1 MSWLDVIE
9 YRTNVEELNVMAV
22 LMLLGLI
29 SLVVGSV
36 VFIYLFIFIILASVR
51 YLIWIL
57 F

>member
-36 VFIYLFIFIILASVR
+36 VFIYLFFL
-51 YLIWIL
+51 L